1 MSQKDGSGIQAWT
14 TSIRVAMANDP
25 CRQLFEDQIQV
36 HAFLFLEDYFE
47 SIISGPQ
54 QAPIIDLVKTPSRK
68 KKNIP
73 RNTRTVTADPISL
86 LEFQP
91 ITSDDRSQN
100 SSLPLPSQGRTNEL
114 SVIAEDDESP
124 ERSHVHTMPP
134 PTASPGHRHLET
146 GTPVVPKD
154 SLTDSGIQPPDVV
167 DVGSGAE
174 ELLTSATDS
183 KTTVTPI
190 KTSHHVS
197 LVSSHPPHPSNTFI
211 GDDAPSSPQPS
222 HTASIVPHDASSLV
236 PSSLLSN
243 LSPEPMTVLLDKP
256 ESANSAHTS
265 GGSHYPD
272 SARSVAAA

>member
-14 TSIRVAMANDP
+14 TSIRVTMANDP

-73 RNTRTVTADPISL
+73 RSTRTVTTDPISL

-91 ITSDDRSQN
+91 ITSDDRSQT

-124 ERSHVHTMPP
+124 SAVMFIPCLHQPHLLGTDTWKR
-134 PTASPGHRHLET
+134 GH
-146 GTPVVPKD
+146 
-154 SLTDSGIQPPDVV
+154 
-167 DVGSGAE
+167 
-174 ELLTSATDS
+174 LLYLR
-183 KTTVTPI
+183 I
-190 KTSHHVS
+190 
-197 LVSSHPPHPSNTFI
+197 
-211 GDDAPSSPQPS
+211 
-222 HTASIVPHDASSLV
+222 
-236 PSSLLSN
+236 
-243 LSPEPMTVLLDKP
+243 
-256 ESANSAHTS
+256 
-265 GGSHYPD
+265 
-272 SARSVAAA
+272 R